1 MNNINFAN
9 PWLLLVGLILLVIV
23 TVSFIISINKDN
35 RTTNNVI
42 SFICHI
48 IICILVT
55 LAMAKTTYENVV
67 TQTHIYVLAD
77 VSYSSNNNLDLID
90 EYIDDLKENSPKN
103 SKIGVI
109 CFGKDYELL
118 NKPGEKVKSV
128 KDSNVDK
135 SETNIA
141 SALEYANSL
150 FKDNVIKR
158 IVIISD
164 GKETN
169 KSNVVSVVNNLQVE
183 GVYVDA
189 IFLDNNIKDDTKEVQ
204 LNNYSMNNYVYLN
217 DDEKVYVTIE
227 SNQVSKS
234 YIRLYKDE
242 LLIEEKPLMLSKG
255 YNNVNL
261 SLDTSEAGVF
271 NYKVEIISDDDTVN
285 MNNSCIFTQDV
296 REKINIL
303 FIGSNN
309 DDKKYMDEL
318 YGSYANVDYFINNN
332 EIPFTVEEL
341 AKYDEFII
349 SDYDI
354 RNIYNSSQF
363 INSLNIL
370 VSEFGKSLI
379 TFGNTYIQN
388 NEEDVT
394 LNALSDMLPVVY
406 GNKKQDDKLVALVI
420 DISRS
425 MEQLDRLKIA
435 KEACYN
441 ILDNLDDDTD
451 VFAVAFYGE
460 TGIVFRPTKAS
471 NREELKEQIEN
482 LEAYQGTFMGSA
494 LFYTYRFMLDYD
506 YSNKEV
512 ILISDGLPYKEQ
524 NKVSK
529 DMVSAMAKQKI
540 SVSTIHVVTKE
551 GRQLMKDLASLGR
564 GNYYFIDTLDD
575 VKSLILNEV
584 LNDLNDVILSDNES
598 IISINKPNDKVVENI
613 DSLPNIK
620 GLFNNRKK
628 SNANI
633 ILNATYK
640 DDNGN
645 EFDIPLYTTWAYG
658 NGNVSSYA
666 STLTGEWSVYW
677 NKDDNASKFIYNVL
691 DKNVPLVRLDN
702 SFIIDYKVEG
712 NMTEVIVNVPTTTL
726 DSTVFINVKYPD
738 GTLLNKEMIFDSI
751 NYVYTI
757 ETNQIGNYE
766 IEIIHNNGN
775 LTYTSVY
782 NYTVSYLPEYDMFE
796 DFKASD
802 LYPMVTS
809 NGKISTDGKLI
820 LENSNSS
827 IKKYYFDFTIPCMI
841 ACCALFILDV
851 CVRKLRLQDI
861 KNLFKKVRKDKK
873 VFYNEKND

>member
-1 MNNINFAN
+1 MSNINFAN
-9 PWLLLVGLILLVIV
+9 PWLLLAGLILLVIV
-23 TVSFIISINKDN
+23 IVSFLVSINKDN

-55 LAMAKTTYENVV
+55 LAMAKTTYEMVV

-90 EYIDDLKENSPKN
+90 EYIDDLKEDAPRN

-118 NKPGEKVKSV
+118 NKPGEKIKSV
-128 KDSNVDK
+128 KNSNVDK

-169 KSNVVSVVNNLQVE
+169 NSNVVSVVNNLQVE

-189 IFLDNNIKDDTKEVQ
+189 IFLDNNIEEDIKEVQ

-234 YIRLYKDE
+234 YVRLYKDD

-303 FIGSNN
+303 FIGSSN
-309 DDKKYMDEL
+309 DDKKYIDEV
-318 YGSYANVDYFINNN
+318 YGEYANVDYFINNS

-341 AKYDEFII
+341 AIYDEFII
-349 SDYDI
+349 SNYDI

-394 LNALSDMLPVVY
+394 LNTLSEMLPVVY
-406 GNKKQDDKLVALVI
+406 GNKKQDDKLIALVI

-435 KEACYN
+435 KEVCYN
-441 ILDNLDDDTD
+441 ILDNLEDDTD

-524 NKVSK
+524 NTVSK
-529 DMVSAMAKQKI
+529 DMVKAMAKQKI
-540 SVSTIHVVTKE
+540 SVSTIRILSNNEGTK
-551 GRQLMKDLASLGR
+551 LMKELASLGR
-564 GNYYFIDTLDD
+564 GIDYRVDD
-575 VKSLILNEV
+575 LEGVKSLILNEV

-598 IISINKPNDKVVENI
+598 VVSINKPNDKVVEGV
-613 DSLPNIK
+613 DTLSNIK

-677 NKDDNASKFIYNVL
+677 NKDDNSSKFIYNVL

-702 SFIIDYKVEG
+702 SFIVDYKVEG
-712 NMTEVIVNVPTTTL
+712 NMTEVIVNVPTTSMH
-726 DSTVFINVKYPD
+726 STVFINVKYPD
-738 GTLLNKEMIFDSI
+738 GTLVNKEMIFDSI

-775 LTYTSVY
+775 LRYTSVY

-802 LYPMVTS
+802 LYSMVTS

-820 LENSNSS
+820 LENNNSS
-827 IKKYYFDFTIPCMI
+827 IKKYYFDFTIPCLI
-841 ACCALFILDV
+841 VCSVLFILDV

-861 KNLFKKVRKDKK
+861 KNLFKKVRKD
-873 VFYNEKND
+873 